1 MARRG
6 SGSGNDLG
14 ASSGL
19 GARTDALCASTDARS
34 ASTAPL
40 GATQRSPQGFLHPSG
55 SNGNGDDDGGS
66 PCENVVGIERVH
78 PLKARRRVVKKNK
91 NKNKNKDK
99 DKDTEKD
106 KDKES
111 EAAEVAKAPLDQASV
126 PEGAVHGT
134 AKHALPA
141 APSLVVLV
149 VDDSRTNR
157 VFLSRMV
164 RTLDRRAEVLVAED
178 GVEGLEVLRERVR
191 AREREREV
199 AGGGEVDEGASVR
212 PAVDLVLLDFSMP
225 RMSGPEMA
233 QAVREDMSESV
244 RIVPIVGVT
253 GNALPEDQAWFCEC
267 GAQEVLC
274 KPVRRAQVE
283 QVLGRALE
291 LARDLAS

>member
-1 MARRG
+1 MSKLELEARGIEMTGLQLQQRSSRRG
-6 SGSGNDLG
+6 STLGPPFGFTPDGSLALNQARLDGLHGGMG
-14 ASSGL
+14 AEV
-19 GARTDALCASTDARS
+19 GAGSAEIQEFDDESTRGVQL
-34 ASTAPL
+34 P
-40 GATQRSPQGFLHPSG
+40 
-55 SNGNGDDDGGS
+55 
-66 PCENVVGIERVH
+66 
-78 PLKARRRVVKKNK
+78 KARRRVVKK
-91 NKNKNKDK
+91 KNKNKDT
-99 DKDTEKD
+99 DKDT
-106 KDKES
+106 ES
-111 EAAEVAKAPLDQASV
+111 EAAEVAEAPLDQAPV
-126 PEGAVHGT
+126 PKDAVHGT
-134 AKHALPA
+134 AVHAPSA

-164 RTLDRRAEVLVAED
+164 RTVDRRAEVLVAED

-199 AGGGEVDEGASVR
+199 AGGSEVYEGVSVR